1 MTKRHSLPLSR
12 KILLAIYNKKYLS
25 LMLNDN
31 KLKFATKHIYLVKIL
46 YSGLDIIEHIDNK
59 INKWKKLIGMMKRRS
74 LAL

>member
-1 MTKRHSLPLSR
+1 
-12 KILLAIYNKKYLS
+12 
-25 LMLNDN
+25 MLNDN